1 VTTDAPAWYHPGRS
15 GVLRLGAVALGRFG
29 ELHPGVL
36 DRLGV
41 KGPVVGFEVLLDA
54 VPPPKKK
61 AGTARPLL
69 KLSPFQ
75 PIRRDFAFVVD
86 HAVEAERLIRAVKGV
101 DKALVREVAVFDR
114 YEGPGVEP
122 GHKSLALAVTL
133 QPERTLTDA
142 EIEAVAARI
151 VAAVAKATGGSLR
164 GAGAVPSRQT

>member
-1 VTTDAPAWYHPGRS
+1 M
-15 GVLRLGAVALGRFG
+15 
-29 ELHPGVL
+29 
-36 DRLGV
+36 
-41 KGPVVGFEVLLDA
+41 
-54 VPPPKKK
+54 
-61 AGTARPLL
+61 
-69 KLSPFQ
+69 
-75 PIRRDFAFVVD
+75 VD